1 MTDRIHPTARVHP
14 TAVVD
19 LSAELGA
26 DVVVGPLAV
35 VGARVVL
42 GPGCEVGG
50 QAQVQGPSRFGR
62 GNRIFPH
69 ACVGFEP
76 QDVKY
81 KGEDVFL
88 EVGDDNQFRELTT
101 VHRGTGGGGGLTTI
115 GSGNLFM
122 AYSHVA
128 HDCHVGDRTIFVNG
142 ATLAGHVEVGDDA
155 VIGAY
160 SAVHQFCRV
169 GRHAYVGGYTV
180 VTMDAL
186 PFAKTVG
193 QKATYYGLNTIGLR
207 RKGFARE
214 TVARI
219 DEAMKLLVHSGLNT
233 RQAIERIEAELG
245 GAPEIDDLLAFL
257 RASRRGV
264 IKTLPGRRGERGAG
278 GAGDDEGADDGADDG
293 EAIAEAAAGHEA
305 EGRARSR

>member
-1 MTDRIHPTARVHP
+1 MTNSINPTARVHP

-19 LSAELGA
+19 PSAELGA
-26 DVVVGPLAV
+26 GVVVGPLAV
-35 VGARVVL
+35 VGPRVVL
-42 GPGCEVGG
+42 GEGCEVGA
-50 QAQVQGPSRFGR
+50 QAQVQGPSRLGR

-76 QDVKY
+76 QDLKY
-81 KGEDVFL
+81 GGEEVFL
-88 EVGDDNQFRELTT
+88 EVGDGNHFREFTT
-101 VHRGTGGGGGLTTI
+101 VHRGTGGGGALTTI
-115 GSGNLFM
+115 GSDNLFM

-128 HDCHVGDRTIFVNG
+128 HDCHVGDRTVFVNG

-193 QKATYYGLNTIGLR
+193 QKATFYGLNTVGLR
-207 RKGFARE
+207 RKGFSREAIARLE
-214 TVARI
+214 A
-219 DEAMKLLVHSGLNT
+219 AMKLLVHSGLNT
-233 RQAIERIEAELG
+233 RQAIERIESELG
-245 GAPEIDDLLAFL
+245 GAAEVDDLLAYL
-257 RASRRGV
+257 RAAKRGV
-264 IKTLPGRRGERGAG
+264 IKTPPGRRGERGAG
-278 GAGDDEGADDGADDG
+278 EAGDDEEG
-293 EAIAEAAAGHEA
+293 EALAEAAGRPQDAGRGVA
-305 EGRARSR
+305 GDST

>member
-14 TAVVD
+14 SAVVD
-19 LSAELGA
+19 PSAELGA
-26 DVVVGPLAV
+26 GVVVGPLAV

-42 GPGCEVGG
+42 GEGCEVGG
-50 QAQVQGPSRFGR
+50 QAQVQGPSRLGR
-62 GNRIFPH
+62 GNRVFPH

-76 QDVKY
+76 QDLKY
-81 KGEDVFL
+81 AGEEVFL
-88 EVGDDNQFRELTT
+88 EVGDGNHFREFTT
-101 VHRGTGGGGGLTTI
+101 VHRGTAGGGGVTTI
-115 GSGNLFM
+115 GSDNLFM

-128 HDCHVGDRTIFVNG
+128 HDCHVGDRTVFVNG

-169 GRHAYVGGYTV
+169 GRHAYVGGFTV

-193 QKATYYGLNTIGLR
+193 QKATFYGLNTIGLR
-207 RKGFARE
+207 RKGFSREAIARLE
-214 TVARI
+214 A
-219 DEAMKLLVHSGLNT
+219 AMKLLAHSGLNT

-257 RASRRGV
+257 RAARRGV
-264 IKTLPGRRGERGAG
+264 VKTLPGRRGERGAG
-278 GAGDDEGADDGADDG
+278 EPGEEGEDG
-293 EAIAEAAAGHEA
+293 EAVAEAASRPVGALPDAGEPA
-305 EGRARSR
+305 

>member
-1 MTDRIHPTARVHP
+1 VTARVHP
-14 TAVVD
+14 PAVVD
-19 LSAELGA
+19 PSAELG
-26 DVVVGPLAV
+26 DGVVVGPLAV
-35 VGARVVL
+35 VGPRVVL

-50 QAQVQGPSRFGR
+50 QAQVQGPSRFGS

-76 QDVKY
+76 QDLKY
-81 KGEDVFL
+81 RGEDVFL
-88 EVGDDNQFRELTT
+88 EVGDGNHFREFTT
-101 VHRGTGGGGGLTTI
+101 VHRGTAGGGGVTTI
-115 GSGNLFM
+115 GGGNLFM

-128 HDCHVGDRTIFVNG
+128 HDCHVGDRTVFVNG

-169 GRHAYVGGYTV
+169 GRHAYVGGFTV

-207 RKGFARE
+207 RKGFGRDAIARLE
-214 TVARI
+214 
-219 DEAMKLLVHSGLNT
+219 EAMKLLVHSGLNT
-233 RQAIERIEAELG
+233 RQAIERIAEELG
-245 GAPEIDDLLAFL
+245 GEPEIEYLLDYL
-257 RASRRGV
+257 RGARRGV
-264 IKTLPGRRGERGAG
+264 VKSPPGRRGERGAG
-278 GAGDDEGADDGADDG
+278 TAGDEGDDG
-293 EAIAEAAAGHEA
+293 EAIAEAAAGGREA
-305 EGRARSR
+305 EV

>member
-1 MTDRIHPTARVHP
+1 MTVRIHP

-19 LSAELGA
+19 PSAELGEG
-26 DVVVGPLAV
+26 VVVGPLAV
-35 VGARVVL
+35 VGPGVTL

-62 GNRIFPH
+62 DNRIFPH

-76 QDVKY
+76 QDLKY
-81 KGEDVFL
+81 KGEEVRL
-88 EVGDDNQFRELTT
+88 EVGDRNHFRELTT
-101 VHRGTGGGGGLTTI
+101 IHRGTAGGGGVTTI
-115 GSGNLFM
+115 GSDNLFM

-128 HDCHVGDRTIFVNG
+128 HDCHVGDRTVFVNG

-186 PFAKTVG
+186 PYSKTVG

-207 RKGFARE
+207 RKGFTRE
-214 TVARI
+214 SVARLE
-219 DEAMKLLVHSGLNT
+219 EAMKLLVHSGLNT
-233 RQAIERIEAELG
+233 GQAIERIEAELG
-245 GAPEIDDLLAFL
+245 GEPEIDDLLAYL
-257 RASRRGV
+257 RAARRGV
-264 IKTLPGRRGERGAG
+264 IKTPPGRRGERGG
-278 GAGDDEGADDGADDG
+278 GGGVVADDGDDG
-293 EAIAEAAAGHEA
+293 AALAGA
-305 EGRARSR
+305 

>member
-14 TAVVD
+14 SAVVD
-19 LSAELGA
+19 PSAELGA

-42 GPGCEVGG
+42 GDGCEVGA

-76 QDVKY
+76 QDLKY
-81 KGEDVFL
+81 GGEEVFL
-88 EVGDDNQFRELTT
+88 EVGDGNHFRELTT
-101 VHRGTGGGGGLTTI
+101 VHRGTAGGGGLTTI
-115 GSGNLFM
+115 GSDNLFM

-128 HDCHVGDRTIFVNG
+128 HDCHVGDRTVFVNG

-155 VIGAY
+155 VIGAF
-160 SAVHQFCRV
+160 SAIHQFCRV

-193 QKATYYGLNTIGLR
+193 QKATFYGLNTIGLR
-207 RKGFARE
+207 RKGFSREAIARL
-214 TVARI
+214 
-219 DEAMKLLVHSGLNT
+219 EAAVKLLAHSGLNT
-233 RQAIERIEAELG
+233 RQAAERIEAELG

-257 RASRRGV
+257 RSAKRGV
-264 IKTLPGRRGERGAG
+264 VKALPGRRGERGAG
-278 GAGDDEGADDGADDG
+278 AAGEEGEDG
-293 EAIAEAAAGHEA
+293 EAIAAAASRPFA
-305 EGRARSR
+305 ARSDAGDEA

>member
-1 MTDRIHPTARVHP
+1 MSARVHP

-19 LSAELGA
+19 PSAELG
-26 DVVVGPLAV
+26 DGVVVGPLAV

-42 GPGCEVGG
+42 GEGCEVGA
-50 QAQVQGPSRFGR
+50 QAQVQGPTRLGR
-62 GNRIFPH
+62 GNRVFPH

-76 QDVKY
+76 QDLKY

-88 EVGDDNQFRELTT
+88 EVGDGNHFREFTT
-101 VHRGTGGGGGLTTI
+101 VHRGTAGGGGRTTI
-115 GSGNLFM
+115 GSHNLFM

-128 HDCHVGDRTIFVNG
+128 HDCHVGDRIVFVNG

-193 QKATYYGLNTIGLR
+193 QKATFYGLNTIGLR
-207 RKGFARE
+207 RKGFTREAIARLE
-214 TVARI
+214 
-219 DEAMKLLVHSGLNT
+219 EAMKLLVHSGLNT
-233 RQAIERIEAELG
+233 RQASERIAAELG
-245 GAPEIDDLLAFL
+245 GHPEVDDLLAFL
-257 RASRRGV
+257 GGARRGV
-264 IKTLPGRRGERGAG
+264 IKTPPGRRGERGG
-278 GAGDDEGADDGADDG
+278 GGPEGDEADDGAAVAETVG
-293 EAIAEAAAGHEA
+293 GAPEAGA
-305 EGRARSR
+305 

>member
-1 MTDRIHPTARVHP
+1 MTDRIDPTARVHP

-19 LSAELGA
+19 PSAELGA
-26 DVVVGPLAV
+26 GVVVGPLAV
-35 VGARVVL
+35 VGPRVVL
-42 GPGCEVGG
+42 GEGCEVGA

-76 QDVKY
+76 QDLKY
-81 KGEDVFL
+81 RGEDVFL
-88 EVGDDNQFRELTT
+88 EVGDGNHFREFTT
-101 VHRGTGGGGGLTTI
+101 VHRGTGGGGGRTTI

-128 HDCHVGDRTIFVNG
+128 HDCHVGDRTVFVNG

-193 QKATYYGLNTIGLR
+193 QKATYYGLNAIGLR
-207 RKGFARE
+207 RKGFSRQ
-214 TVARI
+214 TIARI
-219 DEAMKLLVHSGLNT
+219 DEAMKLLAHSGLNT
-233 RQAIERIEAELG
+233 RQAIERIAAELG
-245 GAPEIDDLLAFL
+245 GDPEIEYLLAFL
-257 RASRRGV
+257 RGAKRGV

-278 GAGDDEGADDGADDG
+278 AAGDEAGEGGDEDDGA
-293 EAIAEAAAGHEA
+293 AIAEAAAGGRSA
-305 EGRARSR
+305 ES

>member
-14 TAVVD
+14 SAVVD
-19 LSAELGA
+19 PSAEIGA
-26 DVVVGPLAV
+26 GVTVGPLAV
-35 VGARVVL
+35 VGPRVVL
-42 GPGCEVGG
+42 GEGCEIGA
-50 QAQVQGPSRFGR
+50 QAQVQGPSRLGR
-62 GNRIFPH
+62 GNRVFPH

-76 QDVKY
+76 QDLKY
-81 KGEDVFL
+81 GGEEVFL
-88 EVGDDNQFRELTT
+88 EVGDGNHFRELTT
-101 VHRGTGGGGGLTTI
+101 VHRGTGGGGGVTTI
-115 GSGNLFM
+115 GSDNLFM

-193 QKATYYGLNTIGLR
+193 QKATFYGLNTIGLR
-207 RKGFARE
+207 RKGFSREAIARLE
-214 TVARI
+214 A
-219 DEAMKLLVHSGLNT
+219 AMKLLAHSGLNT
-233 RQAIERIEAELG
+233 RQASERIEAELG
-245 GAPEIDDLLAFL
+245 GAPEIDDLLVFL
-257 RASRRGV
+257 SAAKRGV
-264 IKTLPGRRGERGAG
+264 VKTLPGRRGERGAG
-278 GAGDDEGADDGADDG
+278 GAGEEGEDG
-293 EAIAEAAAGHEA
+293 EAVAAAAGRPVGARPDAGDEA
-305 EGRARSR
+305 

>member
-1 MTDRIHPTARVHP
+1 MTERIDPTASVHP
-14 TAVVD
+14 SAVVD
-19 LSAELGA
+19 PSAELGA
-26 DVVVGPLAV
+26 GVVVGALAV
-35 VGARVVL
+35 VGPRVVL
-42 GPGCEVGG
+42 GEGCEVGA
-50 QAQVQGPSRFGR
+50 QAQVQGPSRLGR

-76 QDVKY
+76 QDLKY
-81 KGEDVFL
+81 GGEEVFL
-88 EVGDDNQFRELTT
+88 EVGDGNHFREFTS
-101 VHRGTGGGGGLTTI
+101 VHRGTAGGGGVTTI
-115 GSGNLFM
+115 GSDNLFM

-128 HDCHVGDRTIFVNG
+128 HDCHVGDRTVFVNG

-186 PFAKTVG
+186 PFSKTVG
-193 QKATYYGLNTIGLR
+193 QKATFYGLNTIGLR
-207 RKGFARE
+207 RKGFSREAIARLE
-214 TVARI
+214 A
-219 DEAMKLLVHSGLNT
+219 AMKLLAHSGLNT

-257 RASRRGV
+257 RAAKRGV
-264 IKTLPGRRGERGAG
+264 VKTLPGRRGERGAG
-278 GAGDDEGADDGADDG
+278 VAGEEGEDG
-293 EAIAEAAAGHEA
+293 EAIAAAAGRPV
-305 EGRARSR
+305 GARPDAGDGA